1 MNGNSKAEITI
12 GKLTIAAMMTAMS
25 VVIGIFCK
33 TALNFGGG
41 LFRITFENLPIIM
54 SGVVFGPFVGG
65 IVGGLSDLIS
75 YLLSAQIYPPNL
87 IVTAGAISVGIV
99 SGIVSRYLV
108 KKRGALQI
116 AASGAAAHIVGSM
129 IIKPVGLFQFYGW
142 AVLFRIPLYLII
154 APVEILILILLFRN
168 GGFNKMIL
176 KYERKSK

>member
-1 MNGNSKAEITI
+1 MQKKSGSLTI
-12 GKLTIAAMMTAMS
+12 GKLTLAAMMTAMS

-41 LFRITFENLPIIM
+41 LFRITFENLPIIL
-54 SGVVFGPFVGG
+54 SGVVFGPYVGG

-87 IVTAGAISVGIV
+87 VVTVGAISVGIV
-99 SGIVSRYLV
+99 SGAVSQYLI

-116 AASGAAAHIVGSM
+116 AAAGGAAHVIGSM
-129 IIKPVGLFQFYGW
+129 IIKPIGLFQFYQW

-154 APVEILILILLFRN
+154 APIEILILILLCRN
-168 GGFNKMIL
+168 SGFNKLIS

>member
-1 MNGNSKAEITI
+1 MEKKSKVGITV
-12 GKLTIAAMMTAMS
+12 GKLTVAAMMTAMS

-75 YLLSAQIYPPNL
+75 YLLSAQVYPPNL
-87 IVTAGAISVGIV
+87 VVTAGAISVGIV
-99 SGIVSRYLV
+99 SGAVSRYLV
-108 KKRGALQI
+108 RKKGALQI
-116 AASGAAAHIVGSM
+116 VSSGAAAHIVGSM
-129 IIKPVGLFQFYGW
+129 IIKPIGLFQFYGW

-154 APVEILILILLFRN
+154 APIEILILILLFRN
-168 GGFNKMIL
+168 SGFSKMISR
-176 KYERKSK
+176 YERERK

>member
-1 MNGNSKAEITI
+1 
-12 GKLTIAAMMTAMS
+12 
-25 VVIGIFCK
+25 
-33 TALNFGGG
+33 
-41 LFRITFENLPIIM
+41 
-54 SGVVFGPFVGG
+54 
-65 IVGGLSDLIS
+65 
-75 YLLSAQIYPPNL
+75 
-87 IVTAGAISVGIV
+87 V

-108 KKRGALQI
+108 KKRGPLQI

-129 IIKPVGLFQFYGW
+129 IIKPIGLFQFYGW